1 MDRFAMILDGLPACV
16 TLMGPDGQL
25 EHANRHALEYF
36 GRTIEE
42 LKAEPSG
49 STFHPDDRQRALER
63 WKHSVETGDPYDE
76 EARQRGAD
84 GLHRWFHLHGVPLRD
99 AEGKI
104 QIWYLLQ
111 TDIDRQKRSEALLE
125 GERKLLEM
133 VARGDPMPTLMEAL
147 CHLVERTLS
156 GSYCSIVLID
166 RSAAFIENGVAPTLP
181 PAFIRSIIGRPVQE
195 YDGPCT
201 MAACI
206 NQQVIS
212 DDIESE
218 TRWRGDS
225 WRAMAMEC
233 GIRSCWSIPFSATA
247 GEVLGAFAIYYNA
260 PRRPTAADQRL
271 IDQLR
276 HIVSIA
282 VERTRDAETLKRNEA
297 LLREAQ
303 LLSSTGSFSWRVA
316 EDQVTYS
323 EQTYRTY
330 EFDCDQPVTLDL
342 IAARIHPEDKVVLRE
357 MIAIARGP
365 GSDLDYE
372 YRIVLPDRS
381 IRHLHLVAHAATNED
396 GEREYIGAIQDVSRR
411 RRSEEALDRT
421 RSELARVTRV
431 TSLGALTASI
441 AHEVNQPLSGIITN
455 AGTCLRMLDA
465 DPPNVEGALETAR
478 RTIRDGNRAA
488 DVIRRLRALFAKEV
502 VSTEDLDLNEACREV
517 IALSASQ
524 LRRNRV
530 TVRAEF
536 AEHLPT
542 ILGDRVQLQQV
553 ILNLILN
560 ASDAMSAVH
569 GRRRQIVVRTRT
581 DGSGNVQLTVQ
592 DCGEGFDPDFSEKL
606 FQPFFTTKDGGMGM
620 GLSISRSIVERHHG
634 RLWASSKAGAGAE
647 FTIAIPAH
655 AGPTGPI
662 ASRESRSGISAD
674 RLAEYM

>member
-1 MDRFAMILDGLPACV
+1 
-16 TLMGPDGQL
+16 
-25 EHANRHALEYF
+25 
-36 GRTIEE
+36 
-42 LKAEPSG
+42 
-49 STFHPDDRQRALER
+49 
-63 WKHSVETGDPYDE
+63 
-76 EARQRGAD
+76 
-84 GLHRWFHLHGVPLRD
+84 
-99 AEGKI
+99 
-104 QIWYLLQ
+104 
-111 TDIDRQKRSEALLE
+111 
-125 GERKLLEM
+125 
-133 VARGDPMPTLMEAL
+133 
-147 CHLVERTLS
+147 
-156 GSYCSIVLID
+156 
-166 RSAAFIENGVAPTLP
+166 
-181 PAFIRSIIGRPVQE
+181 
-195 YDGPCT
+195 
-201 MAACI
+201 
-206 NQQVIS
+206 
-212 DDIESE
+212 
-218 TRWRGDS
+218 
-225 WRAMAMEC
+225 
-233 GIRSCWSIPFSATA
+233 
-247 GEVLGAFAIYYNA
+247 
-260 PRRPTAADQRL
+260 
-271 IDQLR
+271 
-276 HIVSIA
+276 
-282 VERTRDAETLKRNEA
+282 
-297 LLREAQ
+297 
-303 LLSSTGSFSWRVA
+303 
-316 EDQVTYS
+316 
-323 EQTYRTY
+323 
-330 EFDCDQPVTLDL
+330 
-342 IAARIHPEDKVVLRE
+342 
-357 MIAIARGP
+357 
-365 GSDLDYE
+365 
-372 YRIVLPDRS
+372 
-381 IRHLHLVAHAATNED
+381 
-396 GEREYIGAIQDVSRR
+396 
-411 RRSEEALDRT
+411 
-421 RSELARVTRV
+421 V